1 MLTIAAI
8 VAIVAVANAVLP
20 SVGRTSGAL
29 ISASGVV
36 QDRIA
41 SQIEIVHATGQNGNP
56 DATVWAKNIGATTV
70 DPLEPRRRV
79 LRARRQLPAHPA
91 RRRRL
96 RRALLGVHARER
108 HTTWEPTSTL
118 RDHDPQRR
126 PNLTTGTTYYVKV
139 VTPNGISD
147 SKFFTV

>member
-1 MLTIAAI
+1 MLTIASI

-36 QDRIA
+36 EGRIA
-41 SQIEIVHATGQNGNP
+41 SQIQIVHATGQNGNA
-56 DATVWAKNIGATTV
+56 DATVWVKNIGASAV
-70 DPLEPRRRV
+70 DPLSRV
-79 LRARRQLPAHPA
+79 DVFFGPNNDFLRVPKGDAGCVAPCWEATLEN
-91 RRRRL
+91 
-96 RRALLGVHARER
+96 G
-108 HTTWEPTSTL
+108 TTSWEQTSTL
-118 RDHDPQRR
+118 RITIH
-126 PNLTTGTTYYVKV
+126 LTVTLATGTTYYVKV